1 MRAYLRS
8 LTVITGAMIF
18 LVPGLL
24 RAQAT
29 GEITGTVVDPTGAVA
44 PNAKVIATNTA
55 TRVSRFTVTGSVG
68 TYTIPLL
75 PVGTYSVS
83 AEGTGFKKGVAEGI
97 TLDVAQ
103 QRKVDFT
110 LALAGVTSSVQ
121 VNAAPPL
128 LNTTNGQIGG
138 VVSAE
143 QVQNLPL
150 NGRDITG
157 LIFMQPG
164 VVAPSGGN
172 PGWVSNGNRAETAVG
187 TLDGGDISDAEM
199 GYLEFT
205 NFNLESVA
213 EFRVLQGNY
222 SAEYGQGGGT
232 ITQMV
237 SKSGTNEFHGSAY
250 EFLRNSA
257 FDARNFFATSVSPL
271 ERNEFGATFGGPIR
285 KDKTFFYGEYA
296 GLRQEAGG
304 PNLVAV
310 PTPDERNG
318 AVSIPDPNNP
328 DQTDTLQVPLNSVAQ
343 SILNKYPM
351 PNQPNGVF
359 GANTFYFL
367 FKSPTSN
374 NQFSARLDQHFSD
387 KDSLF
392 ARATWGN
399 NVNKETDA
407 WAAILGGS
415 DFSQSSLYNLR
426 NYSVSETHIFSPT
439 MVNNFMFTL
448 NRGIDGYPEVPA
460 EATTTRTVF
469 DDGSLQ
475 GWGPDPFLTQY
486 NVNVFDAKDDLVW
499 TKGRHSLH
507 FGGQF
512 RREQDNGTGVTS
524 VGPSGEFD
532 FAAGT
537 PLPVTASS
545 TNGGTTLVAGTG
557 SPTGLISMMEGTA
570 VDYARSTT
578 VPGYGPPGG
587 GGIWWGLRRWT
598 LAGYV
603 QDDIKASRRLTLNLG
618 LRYEY
623 TSVPWEVDD
632 RMAGPADYG
641 SLYGDFV
648 VNPKPLWPADYVS
661 GDFGPRFGFAAQLTK
676 NTVLRGG
683 FGTFTNMVPTVY
695 PDQNLVNFPASS
707 LNYLSNPTYSLT
719 PLAVSLPVLTSTSG
733 QPVVPNG
740 NTKLIAPNT
749 PVNLAPYAAILGPL
763 TGDYPSDRIRN
774 GYTMDGNFTLEHE
787 FPGGISVQAS
797 YVDSIGVSLYNSE
810 YPNAFDN
817 AEPQYT
823 PYADIT
829 PGIGV
834 IEVIYNGGHSDYNA
848 LQLQARKISAAHG
861 LEFQANYTWAKTM
874 TDVDDVWQA
883 AEEGGGVTQNNP
895 QCIKCEYA
903 RASFSIAQVFNAN
916 FEYELPLGNWQALSR
931 YPQRLTHGWK
941 LLGIF
946 VAQTGSPF
954 TVVGPYGTLQYGFDD
969 WNGVGARPFLL
980 QRPTRSPNYKQGC
993 GPQYF
998 SNAVIGLDP
1007 TTCGAPGAGVGSSP
1021 LEGVGTGYFG
1031 LPTIT
1036 SPVDGS
1042 AVLPTPGNLG
1052 RSTFTGPGSWNFNFS
1067 VMKETKISESK
1078 TLQFRAEFFN
1088 IFNTVTFGYPGD
1100 YLGSQGFGIS
1110 TGTATAERQIQF
1122 GLRFTF

>member
-1 MRAYLRS
+1 MSLEGGTMRHSLRCAIIAPTI
-8 LTVITGAMIF
+8 LLF
-18 LVPGLL
+18 LVPGLVH
-24 RAQAT
+24 AQAT
-29 GEITGTVVDPTGAVA
+29 GEIRGLVTDPTGAVV
-44 PNAKVIATNTA
+44 PGVRVTA
-55 TRVSRFTVTGSVG
+55 TQTATGVSQSTNASSAG
-68 TYTIPLL
+68 TYTIPQLL
-75 PVGTYSVS
+75 VGTYRITAV
-83 AEGTGFKKGVAEGI
+83 AAGFKTAVADQI
-97 TLDVAQ
+97 TLNVSQ
-103 QRKVDFT
+103 QREVDFT
-110 LALAGVTSSVQ
+110 LALAGVRTTVKVS
-121 VNAAPPL
+121 AAPPL
-128 LNTTNGQIGG
+128 LNTTNGTLSN

-187 TLDGGDISDAEM
+187 TLDSADISDAEM

-205 NFNLESVA
+205 NFNLESIS
-213 EFRVLQGNY
+213 EFKVLQGNY
-222 SAEYGQGGGT
+222 SAQYGQGGGT

-237 SKSGTNEFHGSAY
+237 SKSGTNQFHGSAY

-271 ERNEFGATFGGPIR
+271 ERSEFGVTFGGPIR
-285 KDKTFFYGEYA
+285 RNKTFFYGEYA

-310 PTPDERNG
+310 PTADERNG
-318 AVSIPDPNNP
+318 TVSIPDPNNP
-328 DQTDTLQVPLNSVAQ
+328 AQTDVLQVPLNPVAQ
-343 SILNKYPM
+343 SILSKYPM
-351 PNQPNGVF
+351 PNQPSGVF

-392 ARATWGN
+392 ARASWGN
-399 NVNKETDA
+399 NVAEETDA
-407 WAAILGGS
+407 WAAVLGGAN
-415 DFSQSSLYNLR
+415 FSQSSVYNLR

-439 MVNNFMFTL
+439 KLNTFMFTL

-460 EATTTRTVF
+460 EATTTGTIF

-486 NVNVFDAKDDLVW
+486 NVNVFDPKDDFVW
-499 TKGRHSLH
+499 TTARHSLH
-507 FGGQF
+507 FGAEF

-524 VGPSGEFD
+524 VGPGGQFD
-532 FAAGT
+532 FDAGT
-537 PLPVTASS
+537 PLPVTIPS
-545 TNGGTTLVAGTG
+545 TNGGSSLVAGTP
-557 SPTGLISMMEGTA
+557 SPNGVISMMEGAA

-587 GGIWWGLRRWT
+587 GVVWWGLRRW
-598 LAGYV
+598 AFGGYV
-603 QDDIKASRRLTLNLG
+603 QDDIKVARKLTLNLG

-623 TSVPWEVDD
+623 ASVPWEVGN
-632 RMAGPADYG
+632 RFAVPADSG

-648 VNPKPLWPADYVS
+648 VNPQPLWPPDYIS
-661 GDFGPRFGFAAQLTK
+661 GDFAPRFGFAAQFTK

-683 FGTFTNMVPTVY
+683 FGTFTNMIPTVY
-695 PDQNLVNFPASS
+695 PDQALVNFPVAS
-707 LNYLSNPTYSLT
+707 LNYLSNPVYSLT
-719 PLAVSLPVLTSTSG
+719 PLPVSLPVLTSTSG
-733 QPVVPNG
+733 QPVAANG
-740 NTKLIAPNT
+740 NSKTVPANT
-749 PVNLAPYAAILGPL
+749 PVNLASYAAILGPL
-763 TGDYPSDRIRN
+763 TGDYPSDRLRN
-774 GYTMDGNFTLEHE
+774 GYTISDNFTLEHE
-787 FPGGISVQAS
+787 FPGGISAQAS
-797 YVDSIGVSLYNSE
+797 YVGSIGISLYNSE

-829 PGIGV
+829 PGLGE
-834 IEVIYNGGHSDYNA
+834 IEMIYNGGHSDYNA
-848 LQLQARKISAAHG
+848 LQLQARKISAEHG
-861 LEFQANYTWAKTM
+861 LQFQANYTYAKTL

-895 QCIKCEYA
+895 QCIKCEYG
-903 RASFSIAQVFNAN
+903 RAGYSIAQVFNAN
-916 FEYELPLGNWQALSR
+916 FEYDLPVVQWQAFSHV
-931 YPQRLTHGWK
+931 PERLTHGWK
-941 LLGIF
+941 MLGIF
-946 VAQTGSPF
+946 TAQSGSPF

-980 QRPTRSPNYKQGC
+980 KQPTLNPGGGTQF
-993 GPQYF
+993 F
-998 SNAVIGLDP
+998 SNAVIGNNDGLGD
-1007 TTCGAPGAGVGSSP
+1007 GF
-1021 LEGVGTGYFG
+1021 FG
-1031 LPTIT
+1031 LPTVT

-1052 RSTFTGPGSWNFNFS
+1052 RNTFTGPGWWNLDFS
-1067 VMKETKISESK
+1067 VIKDTKITESK

-1088 IFNTVTFGYPGD
+1088 VFNAVTFGYPGN
-1100 YLGSQGFGIS
+1100 YLGSQNFGIS
-1110 TGTATAERQIQF
+1110 TGTATAEREIQF
-1122 GLRFTF
+1122 GLRFMF

>member
-1 MRAYLRS
+1 MI
-8 LTVITGAMIF
+8 VIAMIMLF
-18 LVPGLL
+18 LAPGLL

-29 GEITGTVVDPTGAVA
+29 GEITGRVTDPTGAVV
-44 PNAKVIATNTA
+44 PNVRVTA
-55 TRVSRFTVTGSVG
+55 TQTATGVSQSTIASSVG
-68 TYTIPLL
+68 TYTIPQLL
-75 PVGTYSVS
+75 VGTYRVT
-83 AEGTGFKKGVAEGI
+83 AEAAGFKTGVADQI
-97 TLDVAQ
+97 TLNVSQ
-103 QRKVDFT
+103 QREVDFT
-110 LALAGVTSSVQ
+110 LVLAGVRTTVRVS
-121 VNAAPPL
+121 AAPPL
-128 LNTTNGQIGG
+128 LNTTNGTLSN

-157 LIFMQPG
+157 LVFMQPG

-187 TLDGGDISDAEM
+187 TLDSADISDAEM

-205 NFNLESVA
+205 NFNLESIA
-213 EFRVLQGNY
+213 EFKVLQGNY
-222 SAEYGQGGGT
+222 SAQYGQGGGT

-271 ERNEFGATFGGPIR
+271 ERSEFGATFGGPIR

-310 PTPDERNG
+310 PTADERNG
-318 AVSIPDPNNP
+318 IVSIPDPNNP
-328 DQTDTLQVPLNSVAQ
+328 AQTDVLQVPLNPVAQ

-374 NQFSARLDQHFSD
+374 NQFSARLDQHFSG

-399 NVNKETDA
+399 NVNRETDA

-415 DFSQSSLYNLR
+415 NFSQSSLYNLR
-426 NYSVSETHIFSPT
+426 NYSISETHIISPT
-439 MVNNFMFTL
+439 MLNTFMFTL

-486 NVNVFDAKDDLVW
+486 NVNVFDPKDDFVW
-499 TKGRHSLH
+499 TKGRQSLH
-507 FGGQF
+507 FGGEF

-524 VGPSGEFD
+524 VGPGGEFD
-532 FAAGT
+532 FDAGT
-537 PLPVTASS
+537 PLPVTIPS
-545 TNGGTTLVAGTG
+545 TNGGTSLVAGTP
-557 SPTGLISMMEGTA
+557 SPNGLISMMEGAA

-587 GGIWWGLRRWT
+587 GAIWWGLRRWT
-598 LAGYV
+598 LSGYF
-603 QDDIKASRRLTLNLG
+603 QDDIKATPRLTLNLG

-623 TSVPWEVDD
+623 TSVPWEVGD
-632 RMAGPADYG
+632 RMAGPTDYG
-641 SLYGDFV
+641 NLYGHFV
-648 VNPKPLWPADYVS
+648 VNPQPLWPPDCLS
-661 GDFGPRFGFAAQLTK
+661 GDFGPRFGFAVRLTK

-683 FGTFTNMVPTVY
+683 FGSFTNMVPTVY
-695 PDQNLVNFPASS
+695 PDQNMVNFPAAS
-707 LNYLSNPTYSLT
+707 LNYLSNPVYSLT
-719 PLAVSLPVLTSTSG
+719 PLPVSLPVLTSTSG

-740 NTKLIAPNT
+740 NTKLISPNT

-774 GYTMDGNFTLEHE
+774 GYTMDSNFTLEHT
-787 FPGGISVQAS
+787 FPGGISAQAS
-797 YVDSIGVSLYNSE
+797 YVNNIGVSLYSSE
-810 YPNAFDN
+810 YPNAFSN
-817 AEPQYT
+817 PEPQYS

-829 PGIGV
+829 PGLGE
-834 IEVIYNGGHSDYNA
+834 IEMIYNGGHSDYNA
-848 LQLQARKISAAHG
+848 LQLQVRKISDAHG
-861 LEFQANYTWAKTM
+861 MQFQANYTWAKDM

-883 AEEGGGVTQNNP
+883 APEGGGVTQNNP
-895 QCIKCEYA
+895 QCVKCEYS

-916 FEYELPLGNWQALSR
+916 FEYDLPIGNWRAFSR
-931 YPQRLTHGWK
+931 YPERLTHGWK
-941 LLGIF
+941 VLGIF
-946 VAQTGSPF
+946 VDQSGPPF
-954 TVVGPYGTLQYGFDD
+954 TVVGPYGTLQYGFDA
-969 WNGVGARPFLL
+969 WFGVGARPFLL
-980 QRPTRSPNYKQGC
+980 QRATRSPNYKEGC

-1031 LPTIT
+1031 LPTVT

-1052 RSTFTGPGSWNFNFS
+1052 RNTFTGPGWWNLDFS
-1067 VMKETKISESK
+1067 VIKDTKISESK
-1078 TLQFRAEFFN
+1078 TLQLRAEFFN
-1088 IFNTVTFGYPGD
+1088 VFNTVSFGYPGD

-1110 TGTATAERQIQF
+1110 TGTATAEREIQF
-1122 GLRFTF
+1122 GLRFIF